1 MDGAQFQQFLAQM
14 RASGGMQLDGFSSGD
29 SVDWRDWQS
38 HFTTIA
44 AHKEWDDLTQ
54 RRQLKAAMR
63 KEAAA
68 RTRDIEVNDY
78 ATIAAM
84 LAAFEDRFV
93 PQAEAMIVKA
103 QFEQARQ
110 SPHEKLM
117 EWHGRLRAIFI
128 RAYPNRNAANDD
140 QLIRAFISGIAD
152 PAIKMF
158 VLEGAP
164 DTYVAALTRAQN
176 KEAMLLTVRQ
186 MGQMHIGPRRGINQ
200 IGNPE
205 EDDIDPASVN
215 FVQGGEGKK
224 GTCYFCQ
231 KPGHFA
237 KDCFILKRADA
248 FLKRMRNNDNK
259 GSNAGQQNPNRRRG
273 RRRGGRSQGNKAG
286 VNSINNEAE
295 ETLPPADDNFQKALE
310 DLPDSFFQDLAE

>member
-1 MDGAQFQQFLAQM
+1 MDGAQFQQFLAQL
-14 RASGGMQLDGFSSGD
+14 RQNGGMPLDGFSSGD
-29 SVDWRDWQS
+29 SVEWRDWRS

-44 AHKEWDDLTQ
+44 AHKEWNDLTQ

-68 RTRDIEVNDY
+68 RVRDLEVEDHANID
-78 ATIAAM
+78 AM
-84 LAAFEDRFV
+84 LTAFEDRFV

-103 QFEQARQ
+103 EFESARQ
-110 SPHEKLM
+110 SPQEKLM
-117 EWHGRLRAIFI
+117 DWHGRLRAIFI

-140 QLIRAFISGIAD
+140 QLIRTFIAGIAD

-164 DTYVAALTRAQN
+164 DTYAAALTRAQN

-186 MGQMHIGPRRGINQ
+186 MGQLQLGHRRGAIHQ
-200 IGNPE
+200 IGGSE
-205 EDDIDPASVN
+205 ESEIDPASVN

-224 GTCYFCQ
+224 GTCFFCQ

-237 KDCFILKRADA
+237 KDCYILKRAEI
-248 FLKRMRNNDNK
+248 FLKRMRANGKNATSGQSNSNK
-259 GSNAGQQNPNRRRG
+259 KKD
-273 RRRGGRSQGNKAG
+273 RRRGGRSRGNKPAVHNIG
-286 VNSINNEAE
+286 AE
-295 ETLPPADDNFQKALE
+295 EEVLPPADENFQKALE
-310 DLPDSFFQDLAE
+310 DLPDSFFQELTE